1 MLLSLSGAPDSRWD
15 NNVLHSLGAVI
26 GSNFEAVDGTALMIE
41 IELSSRTLG
50 RIWPWIVA
58 AIGVL
63 IVVVGA
69 VLYSPDAQVA
79 SSGPSPSW
87 FG

>member
-1 MLLSLSGAPDSRWD
+1 MDEFR
-15 NNVLHSLGAVI
+15 
-26 GSNFEAVDGTALMIE
+26 GTALMIE

>member
-1 MLLSLSGAPDSRWD
+1 MDEFRSTAHMIEFELPSLS
-15 NNVLHSLGAVI
+15 
-26 GSNFEAVDGTALMIE
+26 
-41 IELSSRTLG
+41 LG

-63 IVVVGA
+63 IVVAGA
-69 VLYSPDAQVA
+69 VLYSPDAEVA
-79 SSGPSPSW
+79 SSGPSPTW